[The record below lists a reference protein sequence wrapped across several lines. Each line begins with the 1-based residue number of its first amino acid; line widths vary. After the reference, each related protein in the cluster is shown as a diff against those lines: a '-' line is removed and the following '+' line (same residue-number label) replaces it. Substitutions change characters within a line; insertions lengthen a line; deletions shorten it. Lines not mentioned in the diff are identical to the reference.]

1 MTGSR
6 NNPKR
11 RNSTMQKKMGYFF
24 KFTLI
29 ELLIVIAIIAILAAM
44 LLPALNKAREKAGA
58 SACINNLKQLG
69 TMEMLYTASYNDF
82 ITPHRIDGDGGSGKG
97 WQWSNW
103 AYALLCQDGGSFK
116 TKDSCSRANW
126 RSSAV
131 LDCPSND
138 AHAARIAQG
147 IKSEDYE
154 EEFSDYAVNIGLNWL
169 VYSSGFL
176 ESLPKRYEVPGVRF
190 VSPKITTLRGLSKR
204 IMIGETRNAW
214 MDSNY
219 TWAQNQAAFCHA
231 GGDKVQLDVPP
242 LPITARTHAT
252 MADGHV
258 KTFSYPELSAV
269 AVQSEIGTP
278 RSTPD
283 DNH

>member
-1 MTGSR
+1 MGRRKMDSELHRIKLETGTVYQTSKGG
-6 NNPKR
+6 NY
-11 RNSTMQKKMGYFF
+11 YFRYQINGER
-24 KFTLI
+24 KCVSLKTANQ
-29 ELLIVIAIIAILAAM
+29 EEAVR
-44 LLPALNKAREKAGA
+44 KARELL
-58 SACINNLKQLG
+58 LKQLG

-176 ESLPKRYEVPGVRF
+176 ESLPKRYEVSGVWF